1 MTDGHSLLK
10 GIFMARVIDKEEKRC
25 DIALSAITLFCEKGI
40 QQTSIDQI
48 AKSAGVAKGTIYLYF
63 KNKEEIV
70 FTIWDILTQ
79 QHEEVFYTR
88 INPNMSAKEK
98 ILEYYNFSECQEGF
112 DKKQTLILFQHF
124 VSSMLIDKTS
134 LYTAYFE
141 SFFQKDYDFIT
152 KYLYE
157 GIKKDEF
164 VIDDVELLT
173 NSIIMLLKGAL
184 IKAKASNMGFD
195 EAQQMLT
202 KHITYLL
209 NQCTRKVL

>member
-1 MTDGHSLLK
+1 
-10 GIFMARVIDKEEKRC
+10 MARIIDKEEKRC

-79 QHEEVFYTR
+79 QHEEVFYKQ
-88 INPNMSAKEK
+88 INSNMSAKEK

-112 DKKQTLILFQHF
+112 DKEQTLILFQHF

-157 GIKKDEF
+157 GIEKGEF
-164 VIDDVELLT
+164 VIDDVEMLT
-173 NSIIMLLKGAL
+173 NSIIMILKGIL
-184 IKAKASNMGFD
+184 VRAKASNMGFD
-195 EAQQMLT
+195 EAQEMLT

>member
-48 AKSAGVAKGTIYLYF
+48 AQSDRVAKGTIYLYF

-112 DKKQTLILFQHF
+112 DKEQTLILFQHF

-157 GIKKDEF
+157 GIEKGEF

>member
-1 MTDGHSLLK
+1 
-10 GIFMARVIDKEEKRC
+10 MAKIIDKDEKRG
-25 DIALSAITLFCEKGI
+25 DIALASIALFCEKGI

-79 QHEEVFYTR
+79 QHEEVFYKR
-88 INPNMSAKEK
+88 INSNMTEKEK

-112 DKKQTLILFQHF
+112 DKEQTLILFQHF
-124 VSSMLIDKTS
+124 VSSLLIDKTS
-134 LYTAYFE
+134 LYTDYFE

-152 KYLYE
+152 SCFYE
-157 GIKKDEF
+157 GIKKGEF
-164 VIDDVELLT
+164 VIDDVEMLT
-173 NSIIMLLKGAL
+173 NSIIMILKGIL
-184 IKAKASNMGFD
+184 VRAKASNMGFD
-195 EAQQMLT
+195 EAQEMLT

>member
-98 ILEYYNFSECQEGF
+98 ILEYYNFSECQEGL
-112 DKKQTLILFQHF
+112 DKEQTLILFQHF

-157 GIKKDEF
+157 GIEKGEF

-209 NQCTRKVL
+209 NRCTRKVL

>member
-1 MTDGHSLLK
+1 
-10 GIFMARVIDKEEKRC
+10 MARIIDKEEKRC
-25 DIALSAITLFCEKGI
+25 DIALAAITLFCEKGI

-63 KNKEEIV
+63 KNKEEII

-79 QHEEVFYTR
+79 QHEEAFNKR
-88 INPNMSAKEK
+88 INSNMSEKEK

-112 DKKQTLILFQHF
+112 DKEQTLILFQHF

-141 SFFQKDYDFIT
+141 SFFQKDYNFIT
-152 KYLYE
+152 NCFYE
-157 GIKKDEF
+157 GIKKGEF
-164 VIDDVELLT
+164 VIDDVEMLA
-173 NSIIMLLKGAL
+173 NSIIMVLKGVL
-184 IKAKASNMGFD
+184 VRAKASNMGFD
-195 EAQQMLT
+195 EAQQILT
-202 KHITYLL
+202 KHIIYLL

>member
-70 FTIWDILTQ
+70 FTIWDIITQ
-79 QHEEVFYTR
+79 QHEESFQKRTTE
-88 INPNMSAKEK
+88 NMRTKEK
-98 ILEYYNFSECQEGF
+98 ILEYFNFNECQEEF
-112 DKKQTLILFQHF
+112 DKEQILILFQHF

-157 GIKKDEF
+157 GIEKGEF

>member
-1 MTDGHSLLK
+1 
-10 GIFMARVIDKEEKRC
+10 MAKIIDKDEKRG
-25 DIALSAITLFCEKGI
+25 DIALASIALFCEKGI

-112 DKKQTLILFQHF
+112 DKEQTLILFQHF
-124 VSSMLIDKTS
+124 VSSMLIDKTK

-141 SFFQKDYDFIT
+141 SFFQKDYNFIST
-152 KYLYE
+152 CLNE
-157 GIKKDEF
+157 GIEKGEF
-164 VIDDVELLT
+164 IIDDVDMLT
-173 NSIIMLLKGAL
+173 NNIIMLLKGL
-184 IKAKASNMGFD
+184 LVKSKASNMNFD
-195 EAQQMLT
+195 ETQKILS
-202 KHITYLL
+202 KHVIYLL
-209 NQCTRKVL
+209 EQCTREKQ

>member
-1 MTDGHSLLK
+1 
-10 GIFMARVIDKEEKRC
+10 MARIINKEEKRC
-25 DIALSAITLFCEKGI
+25 DIALSAIELFCEKGI

-112 DKKQTLILFQHF
+112 DKEQTLILFQHF

-157 GIKKDEF
+157 GIQKGEF
-164 VIDDVELLT
+164 VIDDVEMLT
-173 NSIIMLLKGAL
+173 NSIIMILKGVL
-184 IKAKASNMGFD
+184 IKAKASNMRFD

-209 NQCTRKVL
+209 RAPLKISQYS

>member
-88 INPNMSAKEK
+88 INPNMRAKEK

-112 DKKQTLILFQHF
+112 DKEQTLILFQHF
-124 VSSMLIDKTS
+124 VSSILIDKTS

-157 GIKKDEF
+157 GIEKGEF

>member
-1 MTDGHSLLK
+1 
-10 GIFMARVIDKEEKRC
+10 MARIINKDEKRC
-25 DIALSAITLFCEKGI
+25 DIALASLGLFCEKGI
-40 QQTSIDQI
+40 QQTSIDEI

-79 QHEEVFYTR
+79 QHEEVFYKR

-112 DKKQTLILFQHF
+112 DKEQTLILFQHF

-134 LYTAYFE
+134 LYTTYFE

-157 GIKKDEF
+157 GIEKDEF

-209 NQCTRKVL
+209 DQCTKEKQ

>member
-1 MTDGHSLLK
+1 
-10 GIFMARVIDKEEKRC
+10 MAKIVDKEEKRC
-25 DIALSAITLFCEKGI
+25 DIALASIALFCEKGI

-88 INPNMSAKEK
+88 INPNMSSKEK

-112 DKKQTLILFQHF
+112 DKEQTLILFQHF

-141 SFFQKDYDFIT
+141 SFFQKNYDFIT

-157 GIKKDEF
+157 GIDKGEF
-164 VIDDVELLT
+164 VIDDVDMLA

-195 EAQQMLT
+195 EAQQILT
-202 KHITYLL
+202 KHISYLL
-209 NQCTRKVL
+209 NQCARKI

>member
-1 MTDGHSLLK
+1 
-10 GIFMARVIDKEEKRC
+10 MARIIDKDEKRAN
-25 DIALSAITLFCEKGI
+25 IALSAIKLFCEKGI
-40 QQTSIDQI
+40 QQTSIDEI
-48 AKSAGVAKGTIYLYF
+48 AKSAEVAKGTIYLYF

-112 DKKQTLILFQHF
+112 DKEQTLILFQHF

>member
-1 MTDGHSLLK
+1 
-10 GIFMARVIDKEEKRC
+10 MARIIDKDEKRAN
-25 DIALSAITLFCEKGI
+25 IALSAIKLFCEKGI
-40 QQTSIDQI
+40 QQTSIDEI
-48 AKSAGVAKGTIYLYF
+48 AKSAEVAKGTIYLYF

-98 ILEYYNFSECQEGF
+98 ILEYYNFSECQEGL
-112 DKKQTLILFQHF
+112 DKEQTLILFQHF

>member
-1 MTDGHSLLK
+1 M
-10 GIFMARVIDKEEKRC
+10 IFYVRK
-25 DIALSAITLFCEKGI
+25 LS
-40 QQTSIDQI
+40 
-48 AKSAGVAKGTIYLYF
+48 
-63 KNKEEIV
+63 
-70 FTIWDILTQ
+70 
-79 QHEEVFYTR
+79 
-88 INPNMSAKEK
+88 
-98 ILEYYNFSECQEGF
+98 
-112 DKKQTLILFQHF
+112 
-124 VSSMLIDKTS
+124 
-134 LYTAYFE
+134 
-141 SFFQKDYDFIT
+141 

-157 GIKKDEF
+157 GIEKGEF

>member
-1 MTDGHSLLK
+1 
-10 GIFMARVIDKEEKRC
+10 MAKIIDKEEKRC

-63 KNKEEIV
+63 KNKEEII

-79 QHEEVFYTR
+79 QHEEAFNNR
-88 INPNMSAKEK
+88 INSNMSEKEK

-112 DKKQTLILFQHF
+112 DKEQTLILFQHF

-141 SFFQKDYDFIT
+141 SFFQKDYNFIT
-152 KYLYE
+152 NCFYE
-157 GIKKDEF
+157 GIKKGEF
-164 VIDDVELLT
+164 VVDDVEMLA
-173 NSIIMLLKGAL
+173 NSIIMVLKGVL
-184 IKAKASNMGFD
+184 VRAKASNMGFD
-195 EAQQMLT
+195 EAQQILT
-202 KHITYLL
+202 KHIIYLL